1 MGACIEY
8 HTGVQVGASLSLGDD
23 VCELDLRPPMAELT
37 VKLDDRSNSV
47 QLGPTRSNET
57 ILHFYPADG
66 DVRRCVGKLSARA
79 S

>member
-47 QLGPTRSNET
+47 QLGPTRSNEP
-57 ILHFYPADG
+57 ILAQISSIETVDG
-66 DVRRCVGKLSARA
+66 CVGKLSARA

>member
-1 MGACIEY
+1 MGACIQY
-8 HTGVQVGASLSLGDD
+8 NTRVQLVASLSLGDE
-23 VCELDLRPPMAELT
+23 VGHLDLRPRMAELT

-47 QLGPTRSNET
+47 QLGPTRSNEP